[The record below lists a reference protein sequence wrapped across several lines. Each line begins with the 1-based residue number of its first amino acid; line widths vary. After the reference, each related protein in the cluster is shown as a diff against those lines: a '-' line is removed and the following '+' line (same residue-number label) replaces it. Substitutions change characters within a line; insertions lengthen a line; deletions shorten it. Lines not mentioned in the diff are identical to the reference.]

1 VRPAATELSDSEAYD
16 LSDAIARVVDARAPS
31 LLALGPELALA
42 ATLGSLVLARVR
54 FAGRK
59 RGKVAC
65 CDACLRALP
74 ALSFQTHSGSI
85 QRPPPVLLT
94 MTR

>member
-59 RGKVAC
+59 RGDGDVDTGATGGGEKS
-65 CDACLRALP
+65 P
-74 ALSFQTHSGSI
+74 AAT
-85 QRPPPVLLT
+85 PA
-94 MTR
+94 